1 MKRGTII
8 ACAAALGAVGIGVA
22 AALSKRDVEIGY
34 LPLRPTQENRTEDD
48 RLYTPSTQSLLREH
62 SWLEDVGSI
71 NLRLDGGDKL
81 EAKLGVDATANEPES
96 GDPATSNVI
105 KRLAVHNLPVEYLVP
120 RLHYHPA
127 SPPDEFDSFNLMLA
141 EYSRN
146 GVSVPRGT
154 EGDSMAHYTTNLS
167 DSVPWKLRGDYD
179 FIPNPNYCPL
189 RFSVINN
196 CLRPGLWELSAVDRT
211 GEIYHSW
218 FDMPDATYCDLV
230 GEINGVPTEFAKT
243 ALEWREGTG
252 FTMDLERLCKVEQ
265 PIAQVGVTRIN
276 APVSF
281 SSQDSRRKLHKNY
294 VQVET
299 ADGEKRAPLE
309 LEEILQLPVHMSSF
323 DEPGIYFDDQRRK
336 FDFAFLAEPK
346 NAEVRR
352 VQPLTSYRWRDEKP
366 GKPSMADAYDYIE
379 IDIDLGDSKHLI
391 VGNLPLRLLVRQ
403 EDFAIHGFGV
413 GILEASTPAERRQFL
428 IEKGPCPS
436 FAYLVESNEDG
447 TLSGLNS
454 HSLGVEQI
462 YLRSHPEG
470 ENPHWELTIT
480 SFERIVDLVK
490 YRIEIPA
497 DLREAQRQHSEV
509 YTPPVFF
516 TYQDNNVN

>member
-1 MKRGTII
+1 MKKGTII
-8 ACAAALGAVGIGVA
+8 AAVAALGAIGIVTA
-22 AALSKRDVEIGY
+22 LTLSKRDIAIGT
-34 LPLRPTQENRTEDD
+34 LALRATQENRTEDD

-62 SWLEDVGSI
+62 SWLEAAQSI
-71 NLRLDGGDKL
+71 ELHLDRGDEL
-81 EAKLGVDATANEPES
+81 EAHIAVNG
-96 GDPATSNVI
+96 TSYS
-105 KRLAVHNLPVEYLVP
+105 KQLAVHNLPAEFLVP

-127 SPPDEFDSFNLMLA
+127 SPADEFDSFNLMLA

-154 EGDSMAHYTTNLS
+154 EGDSMAHYTTNLT

-179 FIPNPNYCPL
+179 FLPNPDYCPL

-218 FDMPDATYCDLV
+218 FDMPDATYYRLV
-230 GEINGVPTEFAKT
+230 ADVNGIAPEFAKA
-243 ALEWREGTG
+243 ALEWREDLD
-252 FTMDLERLCKVEQ
+252 FAMDLDRLRLSEQ
-265 PIAQVGVTRIN
+265 SIAQVGVERIN
-276 APVSF
+276 APISF
-281 SSQDSRRKLHKNY
+281 SSQGSRRKLHKNY

-299 ADGEKRAPLE
+299 AEGEKRAPLE

-323 DEPGIYFDDQRRK
+323 DEPGIYFDDQRRQ

-346 NAEVRR
+346 KAEVRR
-352 VQPLTSYRWRDEKP
+352 TRPLTSYRWREEKAS
-366 GKPSMADAYDYIE
+366 GPSMADAYDYIE
-379 IDIDLGDSKHLI
+379 IDIDLGGDKRLI
-391 VGNLPLRLLVRQ
+391 IGNLPLELLVRQ

-413 GILEASTPAERRQFL
+413 GILEADTPAERRQFL
-428 IEKGPCPS
+428 IKKGPCPS
-436 FAYLVESNEDG
+436 FAYLVESKADG
-447 TLSGLNS
+447 SLSGLNS
-454 HSLGVEQI
+454 HSFGIEQI
-462 YLRSHPEG
+462 YLRSHPNAEK
-470 ENPHWELTIT
+470 PYWELTIT

-490 YRIEIPA
+490 YHIDIPVDLQA
-497 DLREAQRQHSEV
+497 DQLRHSEI

>member
-1 MKRGTII
+1 MKKGTII
-8 ACAAALGAVGIGVA
+8 AGVVALGAVGIGTAV
-22 AALSKRDVEIGY
+22 ALSKRDVEIGS
-34 LPLRPTQENRTEDD
+34 LPLRPTQENRTEDN

-62 SWLEDVGSI
+62 SWLEKVEKI
-71 NLRLDGGDKL
+71 NLHLDGGEKL
-81 EAKLGVDATANEPES
+81 EAHISVDGESKSKKLS
-96 GDPATSNVI
+96 
-105 KRLAVHNLPVEYLVP
+105 VHNLPAEFLVP

-154 EGDSMAHYTTNLS
+154 KGDAMAHYTTNLT

-179 FIPNPNYCPL
+179 FIPNPDYCPL

-218 FDMPDATYCDLV
+218 FDMPDAAYYGLV
-230 GEINGVPTEFAKT
+230 GEVNGITPAFAKA
-243 ALEWREGTG
+243 ALEWREGVG
-252 FTMDLERLCKVEQ
+252 FPMDLDRLRKPKED
-265 PIAQVGVTRIN
+265 IATVGIKRIN

-281 SSQDSRRKLHKNY
+281 SSQGSRRKLHKNY

-299 ADGEKRAPLE
+299 AEGERRAPLE

-323 DEPGIYFDDQRRK
+323 EEPGIYFDDQRRQ

-346 NAEVRR
+346 SVAVSR
-352 VQPLTSYRWRDEKP
+352 VSPLTSYRWREEKP
-366 GKPSMADAYDYIE
+366 GKPSMADAYDTIE
-379 IDIDLGDSKHLI
+379 IDIDLGSGKRLI
-391 VGNLPLRLLVRQ
+391 VGNLPLELLVRQ

-462 YLRSHPEG
+462 YLRSHPDG
-470 ENPHWELTIT
+470 ANPHWELTIT

-490 YRIEIPA
+490 YRIDIPA